1 MMNSAERCPY
11 CGTQRRAEDIFCMH
25 CGNRL
30 PAAWPQQEQQQQEQP
45 PASAESQ
52 CPFCGTKIRPIDN
65 FCLHC
70 GNRLPSAWPQ
80 QEQPMAN
87 EAPAAAWENPTP
99 LESYPYTDDAQAQDA
114 ASEEGVEAA
123 RLLLY
128 GDNGAPIQEFVLDR
142 AEMSIGRGSQCDIL
156 LTGDRLT
163 SRHHAVIRYEGDQ
176 YVLYDQGSV
185 NGTFLNGHVLE
196 QRVPYAL
203 HGGDQ
208 VRVGKHDLIFHW
220 PIASSPSVED
230 MPTIDMPF
238 DLPSLIQPNNT
249 SAPTYRTNEE
259 ERATAYAQDH
269 SGTWVAIP
277 AAQPSGSLQA
287 GPEPAP
293 TPDSFQ
299 ADPEPAPTPDAFL
312 VEPDPAPDLSVFPLD
327 DFLKLGKLPS
337 KPSVQSQEAPQ
348 AVGSEQQQPAQ
359 EEKTPLEQLRFT
371 AFYSKEVAVE
381 SWNTLLVYTHIEA
394 ALDKVI
400 ADSQR
405 FKHEIADVP
414 RETAAQALQ
423 LLPRGTHI
431 TMVPTCKGVA
441 FNPRRL
447 TFEWLEDWQRTIF
460 RYRASKE
467 LAGSAVNGKINIF
480 VGPLLVATIKMPLL
494 LEGRILQPQDH
505 YLQTTADLY
514 KQIFAS
520 YSHNDAQI
528 VFTCRNVYKALGFD
542 VLIDIDSLRAGQ
554 VFSSALRQMID
565 NADIFQLFWS
575 EQAAKSPYVRQ
586 EWEYALQLNRG
597 EGFVRPVYWEI
608 PMVQP
613 PDELANLHFAYLP
626 SYTFS

>member
-1 MMNSAERCPY
+1 
-11 CGTQRRAEDIFCMH
+11 
-25 CGNRL
+25 
-30 PAAWPQQEQQQQEQP
+30 
-45 PASAESQ
+45 
-52 CPFCGTKIRPIDN
+52 
-65 FCLHC
+65 
-70 GNRLPSAWPQ
+70 
-80 QEQPMAN
+80 MAN
-87 EAPAAAWENPTP
+87 EAPAATWENPTP
-99 LESYPYTDDAQAQDA
+99 LESYPYTDDAQVQDA
-114 ASEEGVEAA
+114 ASEGGVESA

-128 GDNGAPIQEFVLDR
+128 GDNGAPVQEFVLDR
-142 AEMSIGRGSQCDIL
+142 AEMSLGRGSQCDIL

-163 SRHHAVIRYEGDQ
+163 SRHHAVIRYEGNQ
-176 YVLYDQGSV
+176 YVLYDLGSV
-185 NGTFLNGHVLE
+185 NGTFLNGHALE
-196 QRVPYAL
+196 QRIPYAL
-203 HGGDQ
+203 QDGDQ
-208 VRVGKHDLIFHW
+208 VRVGKHDLVFHW
-220 PIASSPSVED
+220 PVAASTSVED

-238 DLPSLIQPNNT
+238 NLPDLIHPNDVP
-249 SAPTYRTNEE
+249 AQTYRTNEE

-277 AAQPSGSLQA
+277 AAS
-287 GPEPAP
+287 PA
-293 TPDSFQ
+293 TSSQ
-299 ADPEPAPTPDAFL
+299 ADPEPALTPDAFL
-312 VEPDPAPDLSVFPLD
+312 VEPEPPAPDLSVFPLD
-327 DFLKLGKLPS
+327 DFLKPGKLPS
-337 KPSVQSQEAPQ
+337 KQPEQSQEAAQ
-348 AVGSEQQQPAQ
+348 AVAPEYQSPAQ

-371 AFYSKEVAVE
+371 AFYAKEVAVE
-381 SWNTLLVYTHIEA
+381 SWNTLLIYTHIEA

-400 ADSQR
+400 ADSHR

-414 RETAAQALQ
+414 RETAAQALH

-431 TMVPTCKGVA
+431 TIVPTCKGVA

-447 TFEWLEDWQRTIF
+447 TFEWLEDWQRAIF

-494 LEGRILQPQDH
+494 LEGHILQPQEH

-520 YSHNDAQI
+520 YSHDDAQI

-542 VLIDIDSLRAGQ
+542 VFIDIDKLRAGQ

-586 EWEYALQLNRG
+586 EWEYALRLNRG